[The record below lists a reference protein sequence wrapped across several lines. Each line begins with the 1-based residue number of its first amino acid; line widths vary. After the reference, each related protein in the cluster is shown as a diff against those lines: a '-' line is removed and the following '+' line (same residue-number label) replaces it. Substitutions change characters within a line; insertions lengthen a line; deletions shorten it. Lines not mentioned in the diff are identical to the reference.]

1 MFGSLFI
8 KRPRS
13 TLSTERER
21 EREREREMGSTTTA
35 TRPHVVCVPAPL
47 QGHINPMLKL
57 AKLLHHKGF
66 HVTFVNTE
74 YIHKR
79 LLWSRGP
86 SSLDG
91 LPDFHFE
98 TITDGLPPVD
108 ADVSQ
113 DIIALAESTTKAC
126 LLPLCNLISK
136 LNNTS
141 SSNVPPVT
149 CIVADGCM
157 SFTLDAADK
166 FGIPCVLFWTPSAC
180 GFLSYMHY
188 RHLVERGLIP
198 LKGIIQIFKFL
209 VFFYYIFLKL
219 TFFFF
224 NITNLYFEE
233 RKEN

>member
-1 MFGSLFI
+1 MSI
-8 KRPRS
+8 
-13 TLSTERER
+13 
-21 EREREREMGSTTTA
+21 TTA

-79 LLWSRGP
+79 LLRSRGP
-86 SSLDG
+86 NSLDG

-136 LNNTS
+136 LNDTS
-141 SSNVPPVT
+141 SSNSDDVL
-149 CIVADGCM
+149 AD
-157 SFTLDAADK
+157 
-166 FGIPCVLFWTPSAC
+166 ICVHWWESIGN
-180 GFLSYMHY
+180 GFEVKVRQAIKRVGTS
-188 RHLVERGLIP
+188 RPE
-198 LKGIIQIFKFL
+198 
-209 VFFYYIFLKL
+209 
-219 TFFFF
+219 
-224 NITNLYFEE
+224 
-233 RKEN
+233 

>member
-1 MFGSLFI
+1 
-8 KRPRS
+8 
-13 TLSTERER
+13 
-21 EREREREMGSTTTA
+21 
-35 TRPHVVCVPAPL
+35 
-47 QGHINPMLKL
+47 MLKL

-79 LLWSRGP
+79 LLRSRGP
-86 SSLDG
+86 NSLDG

-136 LNNTS
+136 LNDTS

-157 SFTLDAADK
+157 SFTLDAAESSIWVTGGTFEDEVSLSLEMRLQSGSK
-166 FGIPCVLFWTPSAC
+166 QAFVVDSARAMMSWLTSASTGGSPSVMV
-180 GFLSYMHY
+180 S
-188 RHLVERGLIP
+188 
-198 LKGIIQIFKFL
+198 K
-209 VFFYYIFLKL
+209 
-219 TFFFF
+219 
-224 NITNLYFEE
+224 
-233 RKEN
+233 